1 MKINWEIRLKNPV
14 WWAEIA
20 AAIVLPMLTAVGLNW
35 ADMTSWG
42 ALVDAVK
49 VAIGNPVVVVA
60 VIVSVW
66 NAITDPTTAGLSD
79 SHMAMTYSAPRADD
93 IKEEEGL

>member
-20 AAIVLPMLTAVGLNW
+20 AAIVLPMLTAIGLNW

-79 SHMAMTYSAPRADD
+79 SHMAMTYSAPRKDD
-93 IKEEEGL
+93 VKEEEGL

>member
-20 AAIVLPMLTAVGLNW
+20 AAIVLPMLTAIGLNW

-42 ALVDAVK
+42 ALVEAVK
-49 VAIGNPVVVVA
+49 AAIGNPVVVVA

-66 NAITDPTTAGLSD
+66 NAITDPTTTGLSD
-79 SHMAMTYSAPRADD
+79 SHMAMTYSSPRKDD
-93 IKEEEGL
+93 IEEEEGL